1 MPLQVFDSVK
11 GPRSSLAL
19 SGGRLLPRH
28 VAGDILAFIIPSVI
42 FVEWSFGGRVFLSEI
57 LLLCILPVLLA
68 TRVNWLFAPLPRQF
82 IFLSLLWLTGQ
93 ILTDIVLDTPFLDW
107 SRGWSK
113 IVFLLLNFT
122 ALYLLLS
129 RRKTRLLIFAVGI
142 AVGSIGKFYI
152 SPSIFAPDYPWKFG
166 VGPALTL
173 LMILS
178 TQWRFF
184 SRKPLLPEMIL
195 VVASG
200 VNFFLGYRSLGAFC
214 LLAAL
219 YSFYHQ
225 HIRASIA
232 PVAPVLHVR
241 TMVAALFVAVMG
253 VFIIGEIYGYVAGEG
268 WLGEDANKKYETQ
281 ASGRWGLLLGGRSE
295 LFASSEAILDSPIL
309 GHGSWAKDPKYRTL
323 MFEKMLTYD
332 YEVGN
337 EDDTDLIP
345 THSYIF
351 GAWVEAGVAG
361 AIFWLWVL
369 LLSVKLLIT
378 MRQFNSSLRIFLGF
392 VAFSLIWDILF
403 SPIGAEGRV
412 YAPYNIVLLMFGT
425 TLVNETRSD

>member
-1 MPLQVFDSVK
+1 M
-11 GPRSSLAL
+11 
-19 SGGRLLPRH
+19 
-28 VAGDILAFIIPSVI
+28 AFIIPSVI

-68 TRVNWLFAPLPRQF
+68 IRANWLFALLPGQF
-82 IFLSLLWLTGQ
+82 ILLSLLWLTGQ
-93 ILTDIVLDTPFLDW
+93 ILTDIALDTPFLDW

-184 SRKPLLPEMIL
+184 SRKPLLPEIIL

-200 VNFFLGYRSLGAFC
+200 VNFFLGFRSLGAFC
-214 LLAAL
+214 LVTAL
-219 YSFYHQ
+219 YSFYHRR
-225 HIRASIA
+225 ISSKFA
-232 PVAPVLHVR
+232 PVAPAVHLR

-268 WLGEDANKKYETQ
+268 WLGEDAKQKYETQ

-309 GHGSWAKDPKYRTL
+309 GHGSWAKDPSIER
-323 MFEKMLTYD
+323 
-332 YEVGN
+332 
-337 EDDTDLIP
+337 
-345 THSYIF
+345 
-351 GAWVEAGVAG
+351 
-361 AIFWLWVL
+361 
-369 LLSVKLLIT
+369 
-378 MRQFNSSLRIFLGF
+378 
-392 VAFSLIWDILF
+392 
-403 SPIGAEGRV
+403 
-412 YAPYNIVLLMFGT
+412 
-425 TLVNETRSD
+425 